1 MVGYVALT
9 RSHSRARFVQDA
21 AAAIADLNLSDVEHP
36 AFVARDLRRVNE
48 LAAATISSSRCRA
61 SPRASS
67 CCGAG

>member
-36 AFVARDLRRVNE
+36 AFVARDLRRVIV
-48 LAAATISSSRCRA
+48 TI
-61 SPRASS
+61 P
-67 CCGAG
+67 